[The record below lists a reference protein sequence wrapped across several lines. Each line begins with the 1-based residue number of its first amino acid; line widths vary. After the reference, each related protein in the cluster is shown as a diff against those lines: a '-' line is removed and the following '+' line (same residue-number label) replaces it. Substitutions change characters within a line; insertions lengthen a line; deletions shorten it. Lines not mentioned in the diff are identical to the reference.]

1 MSILARNVLLP
12 VFMCV
17 EKNASR
23 KVGALLQEKNLKF
36 SRALIVTG
44 KKALHKIALSAAGHL
59 PGRSA
64 ILTVEKSTAK
74 EVEAAA
80 KRIDAFGAEVVI
92 GIGGGVALDVAKCA
106 ASEKGV
112 SFVSMPT
119 AVSNDGI
126 ASPIAVISSGNRT
139 RSLNTHMPVAVV
151 ADLSIIAKSPARNT
165 RSGVGDL
172 ISNLSACADW
182 RLAYG
187 RKKDQIDDFAET
199 ISRSSAMRLLSAE
212 KRDIH
217 DMNFLKILIEGL
229 IMSGIAMGIH
239 GSSRPSSGA
248 EHMISHALDRLFRL
262 TSTHG
267 EQAGLATLFT
277 LSLHRMD
284 ISGIRQLYRS
294 LKMVK
299 QPEDIGISKK
309 EFLKAVRIA
318 PNMRPGR
325 YSILDESTPE
335 KIAQAY
341 EKAYESA

>member
-23 KVGALLQEKNLKF
+23 KVGSLLQEKNLKF
-36 SRALIVTG
+36 TRALIVTG
-44 KKALHKIALSAAGHL
+44 KNTLARIARKVAGHL
-59 PGRSA
+59 PGQA
-64 ILTVEKSTAK
+64 VILTVEESTEK
-74 EVEAAA
+74 EVETAVR
-80 KRIDAFGAEVVI
+80 KIDAFGAEVVI
-92 GIGGGVALDVAKCA
+92 GLGGGVALDVAKCA

-112 SFVSMPT
+112 SFISMPT

-126 ASPIAVISSGNRT
+126 ASPVAVISSGGRT

-151 ADLSIIAKSPARNT
+151 ADLSIISKSPARNT

-182 RLAYG
+182 RLAYR

-199 ISRSSAMRLLSAE
+199 ISRSSAMRLLTAE
-212 KRDIH
+212 KRDIT

-229 IMSGIAMGIH
+229 IMSGIAMGIQ

-248 EHMISHALDRLFRL
+248 EHMISHAMDRLFHL
-262 TSTHG
+262 SSTHG

-277 LSLHRMD
+277 LSLHGSD
-284 ISGIRQLYRS
+284 IDEIRRLYRS
-294 LKMVK
+294 LRMVRE
-299 QPEDIGISKK
+299 PADIGLTKK
-309 EFLKAVRIA
+309 AFMKAVKLA
-318 PNMRPGR
+318 PSTRPGR
-325 YSILDESTPE
+325 YSILNEATPK
-335 KIAQAY
+335 KIDRAY
-341 EKAYESA
+341 EKAYNV